1 MITGTENTVKVMTE
15 YNIRTLLAPRTSTI
29 IRQDE
34 SEVEHLSM
42 LPSAFFILETVQKDG
57 KFDGYKITG
66 GGYGHGVGMS
76 QNGAKAMVDAGKTY
90 EEVLKHFYEG
100 VEIGE
105 IYNDWNCDH

>member
-1 MITGTENTVKVMTE
+1 
-15 YNIRTLLAPRTSTI
+15 
-29 IRQDE
+29 
-34 SEVEHLSM
+34 
-42 LPSAFFILETVQKDG
+42 
-57 KFDGYKITG
+57 
-66 GGYGHGVGMS
+66 MS